1 MRLLLLVPAL
11 SMLLIACG
19 ESRGPEKADSKV
31 GTNAAAAGLGSLVY
45 GLITKDENAVRNAVA
60 VSAATATTTAV
71 VEKSQENKKS
81 SEWERVIGKANSEGL
96 TALLKRD
103 YRTARTQF
111 EAGRASDQVP
121 FKRAA
126 EWGLALVAYD
136 TGDDAKVDAQ
146 LDLIAKSDPAI
157 GDKGKA
163 KDELT
168 RLSAKLTELRKEYK

>member
-1 MRLLLLVPAL
+1 MRLLLLVPTL
-11 SMLLIACG
+11 SLLLIACG
-19 ESRGPEKADSKV
+19 DDRGPEKADSNV
-31 GTNAAAAGLGSLVY
+31 GSNAAAAGLGTLVY

-60 VSAATATTTAV
+60 VGAATATTTAV

-81 SEWERVIGKANSEGL
+81 GEWERVIGKENSDGL
-96 TALLKRD
+96 VALLHKD

-111 EAGRASDQVP
+111 EKGLTSDQAP

-126 EWGLALVAYD
+126 QWGMALVSYD
-136 TGDDAKVDAQ
+136 TGDDAKLDAQ
-146 LDLIAKSDPAI
+146 LEVIAKSDPAI

-168 RLSAKLTELRKEYK
+168 RLNAKLTELRKEYK

>member
-1 MRLLLLVPAL
+1 MRLLLVPAL
-11 SMLLIACG
+11 ALLLVACG
-19 ESRGPEKADSKV
+19 DRNNPEKADSNV
-31 GTNAAAAGLGSLVY
+31 GTNAMAAGLGSLVY

-60 VSAATATTTAV
+60 VGAATATTTAV

-81 SEWERVIGKANSEGL
+81 GEWERVIGKDNSDGL
-96 TALLKRD
+96 VALIRKD
-103 YRTARTQF
+103 YRTARSQF
-111 EAGRASDQVP
+111 EKGKASDQAS

-136 TGDDAKVDAQ
+136 TGDDAKLDAQ
-146 LDLIAKSDPAI
+146 LDVIAKSDPAI

-168 RLSAKLTELRKEYK
+168 RLNGRLVELRKEYK

>member
-1 MRLLLLVPAL
+1 MRLIIVPALALLLV
-11 SMLLIACG
+11 ACG
-19 ESRGPEKADSKV
+19 DRNNPEKADSNV

-60 VSAATATTTAV
+60 VGAATATTTAV
-71 VEKSQENKKS
+71 VEKSQENKKGG
-81 SEWERVIGKANSEGL
+81 EWERVIGKDNSDGL
-96 TALLKRD
+96 VALIRKD

-111 EAGRASDQVP
+111 EKGKASDQVP

-126 EWGLALVAYD
+126 EWGLALIAYD
-136 TGDDAKVDAQ
+136 TGDDAKLDAQ
-146 LDLIAKSDPAI
+146 LDVIAKSDPAI

-168 RLSAKLTELRKEYK
+168 RLSSKLTELRKEYK